1 MISEEGF
8 YMTDTIIIG
17 AGPAGISCALECV
30 ENRVETLVLERH
42 SRIGGQL
49 PAIPSPIT
57 NFSGGT
63 YSNGSAFRNALEKTA
78 RKVLNGVV
86 RTAVDVRKVDLA
98 GKTIETD
105 RGLLEGRTIVI
116 ATGYRVRELPLDLP
130 DEHQSAILYKSSVH
144 EEELRGRSVAIVGG
158 GDSALLTALDLAD
171 SCREIHL
178 LVRGDRFRARPD
190 VLEKVMQSDRISVYL
205 KTAIV
210 GTQGDGRL
218 ESIELTGPTGR
229 FEIDCDKVI
238 VKIGYSPNTELFRGQ
253 LDMDDTGHIKID
265 SYGETTAD
273 GVFAAGDIVHNGYDR
288 IAFANGSGVVAA
300 KGVRRAL
307 GHPV

>member
-1 MISEEGF
+1 
-8 YMTDTIIIG
+8 MTDTIIIG

-105 RGLLEGRTIVI
+105 RGLPEGRTIVI

-130 DEHQSAILYKSSVH
+130 MSTSQRYFTRVVSTRKSLGKISRHSWRWRQRLTNSAGPCGLMPGNS
-144 EEELRGRSVAIVGG
+144 
-158 GDSALLTALDLAD
+158 LAGQ
-171 SCREIHL
+171 RRQ
-178 LVRGDRFRARPD
+178 VPARPD
-190 VLEKVMQSDRISVYL
+190 VLEKVMQSDRISV
-205 KTAIV
+205 IPE
-210 GTQGDGRL
+210 DCHCRN
-218 ESIELTGPTGR
+218 TGR
-229 FEIDCDKVI
+229 WTPREYRID
-238 VKIGYSPNTELFRGQ
+238 GS
-253 LDMDDTGHIKID
+253 
-265 SYGETTAD
+265 
-273 GVFAAGDIVHNGYDR
+273 DR
-288 IAFANGSGVVAA
+288 Q
-300 KGVRRAL
+300 VRD
-307 GHPV
+307 